1 MGCGS
6 STDVV
11 KNTIYKQEE
20 VLSSENSIPNS
31 RSSPLHDNNNTKSA
45 LRQPLAFEVPI
56 NDEEKSIIKRHPPIR
71 FQRLEEQQLPQP
83 EVTLELLQKRQAEAE
98 IRRRRILLTRVQ
110 SAQQFQQK
118 IRTTS

>member
-11 KNTIYKQEE
+11 KNSIYEHEKA
-20 VLSSENSIPNS
+20 LSSRNSISNS
-31 RSSPLHDNNNTKSA
+31 RSSSSNDNNNTKTL
-45 LRQPLAFEVPI
+45 LRQPLAFEVPV
-56 NDEEKSIIKRHPPIR
+56 NDEEKSIIKKHPPMR

-83 EVTLELLQKRQAEAE
+83 EVTLEMLQKRQAEAE
-98 IRRRRILLTRVQ
+98 IRRRRILLMRVQ

-118 IRTTS
+118 VRNTA